1 MSEPVTNIQLDLDN
15 DWLEAVGP
23 VVFTAE
29 QLEARTVELGSA
41 IRRDYAGMEF
51 MAVGVLRGVLF
62 FMADL
67 VRAIHAPLSMDF
79 IAISRY
85 GPTAQTRGAVRL
97 VKDLDESIEGKHV
110 LFVEDIVDTGLT
122 LGYLLRTMRARN
134 PASLS
139 VCVLF
144 DRPRRRLLDI
154 DTAYVGFEA
163 PENYLVGYGLDYR
176 DRYRNL
182 PYVAVFNP
190 PV

>member
-1 MSEPVTNIQLDLDN
+1 MNQRADST
-15 DWLEAVGP
+15 WLESLGP

-29 QLEARTVELGSA
+29 QLQARVAELGEA
-41 IRRDYAGMEF
+41 IRRDYNGKEF
-51 MAVGVLRGVLF
+51 LTVGVLRGVLF

-67 VRAIHAPLSMDF
+67 VRAINAPLSMDF

-110 LFVEDIVDTGLT
+110 LFVEDIVDTGMT
-122 LGYLLRTMRARN
+122 LAYLLRTMRARN
-134 PASLS
+134 PASLQ

-144 DRPRRRLLDI
+144 DRSRRRLI
-154 DTAYVGFEA
+154 DAEIAYTGFEA
-163 PENYLVGYGLDYR
+163 PEHYMVGYGLDYR

-182 PYVAVFNP
+182 PYVATFNP
-190 PV
+190 PS

>member
-1 MSEPVTNIQLDLDN
+1 MNQPAKPLEPGDE
-15 DWLEAVGP
+15 WLAPLGP

-29 QLEARTVELGSA
+29 QLQTRIAELGEA
-41 IRRDYAGMEF
+41 IRRDYAGMDF
-51 MAVGVLRGVLF
+51 MVVGVLRGVLF

-67 VRAIHAPLSMDF
+67 VRAIRAPLSMDF

-85 GPTAQTRGAVRL
+85 GPTAKTRGTVRL
-97 VKDLDESIEGKHV
+97 VKDLDESIESMHV

-134 PASLS
+134 PASLR

-144 DRPRRRLLDI
+144 DRPRRRLI
-154 DTAYVGFEA
+154 DAEIAYTGFEA
-163 PENYLVGYGLDYR
+163 PEHYIVGYGLDYG

-182 PYVAVFNP
+182 PYVAAFDP
-190 PV
+190 PR